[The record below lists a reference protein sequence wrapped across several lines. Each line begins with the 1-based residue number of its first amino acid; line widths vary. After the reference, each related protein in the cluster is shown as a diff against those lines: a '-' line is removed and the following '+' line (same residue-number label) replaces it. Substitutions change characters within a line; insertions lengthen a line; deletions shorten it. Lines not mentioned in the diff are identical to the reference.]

1 MRHGSQLDPA
11 NRFES
16 TRLDREWDDLEWDDE
31 YRRAVESRKIDYLA
45 DESQT
50 IVTQN
55 NSPDLPFRYSINPYR
70 GCAHGCSYCYA
81 RNTHEYLGM
90 NAGLDFETKILVKH
104 DAPRL
109 LREFLAR
116 DSFQC
121 EPLTFSGVTD
131 CYQPA
136 EREFQ
141 LTRQCLAVASECHV
155 PISIVTKNALVVRD
169 LDLLAGMASRQLAS
183 VFISITSLDAQLAR
197 VMEPRTSIPAA
208 RLRVVEA
215 LSSAG
220 VPVGVMIAPVV
231 PGLNDHE
238 IPALVKAARDAG
250 ACDARYLLLRL
261 PLTVEPVF
269 REWLARTQ
277 PTKQAKVESFL
288 RQVRDGRLNS
298 AKFGERHT
306 GTGELAT
313 QIGNMFRV
321 FHKQQAFAGMPAL
334 DTTQFCPATPK
345 SGQRWLF

>member
-16 TRLDREWDDLEWDDE
+16 VRLEREWDDLAGEDE
-31 YRRAVESRKIDYLA
+31 YRRAVESRSVVYLD

-90 NAGLDFETKILVKH
+90 NAGLDFETKLLVKH
-104 DAPRL
+104 AAPKL
-109 LREFLAR
+109 LREFLSR
-116 DSFQC
+116 DSWQC

-136 EREFQ
+136 ERDFE
-141 LTRQCLAVASECHV
+141 LTRKCLAVASDCQV
-155 PISIVTKNALVVRD
+155 PISIVTKNALVLRD
-169 LDLLAGMASRQLAS
+169 LDLLADMARRQLAS
-183 VFISITSLDAQLAR
+183 VFVSITSLDAELAR
-197 VMEPRTSIPAA
+197 AMEPRTSTPAA
-208 RLRVVEA
+208 RLRTVETLA
-215 LSSAG
+215 MAG

-238 IPALVKAARDAG
+238 IPVILKAAKGVG
-250 ACDARYLLLRL
+250 ARDARYLLLRL

-277 PTKQAKVESFL
+277 PTKQAKIESYL

-298 AKFGERHT
+298 AKFGQRHT
-306 GTGELAT
+306 GTGELAS
-313 QIGNMFRV
+313 QIANLFRV
-321 FHKQQAFAGMPAL
+321 FHQQQAFAGMPVL
-334 DTTQFCPATPK
+334 DTTQYRPAIPA
-345 SGQRWLF
+345 SGQLRLF